1 MNYLCRNLIGMFLIF
16 FSGTAFSDDL
26 AQQRTNF
33 LLAEKLIEQNN
44 ESAFTEIS
52 AVLKDYPLYP
62 YLQYQWLKDH
72 LQQTDKVAV
81 FLTTYQDS
89 RYAGLLRSKWLHE
102 LAKNERWLDFL
113 QFYQATDNLALR
125 CQFYWATY
133 KTGKQ
138 LQALNEAKNIWLSGD
153 SLPDEC
159 EPLMSALV
167 ISPMLT
173 IDLLWQR
180 FELALKKDNVFL
192 AQYVQRFM
200 DKPNQAIAALWLQVH
215 KNPALI
221 AESGFAANQAQFQGR
236 IFAHGIDRMAK
247 QDPDWAIILW
257 DAGKKN
263 ILLDNAVIEKLE
275 RRLGIALGVKKD
287 KRAYYRLSQ
296 LVGVDTELREWKVRS
311 ALLEQNW
318 QHVSEA
324 LKGLTAEEQQE
335 PKWQYWQARALAETG
350 AASTVVQAMYNR
362 AAKDRSMYGFLAA
375 DALKQSYKIINKP
388 LVLLGNELETLS
400 QETDFRVARELDVLN
415 RRMEAERQWWY
426 AVKKLSKER
435 RMIAAKL
442 AQQWQWDQVA
452 ILTMV
457 KADYWDDLDLRF
469 PLGYLSSVKNNA
481 DRQNLDPAIIF
492 GLIRQESML
501 DNNARSAVGARGL
514 MQIMPKTGRQIASQ
528 LKEKWKSEDS
538 LYNPDVNVR
547 YGAFYFKQLLNSFNG
562 NFALA
567 TAAYNAGPNRVKTW
581 LPKDQAVSA
590 DIWIETIPFKETRK
604 YVSSVISYAM
614 IYQHLIQS
622 NAMKIKNLFT
632 DIQPG

>member
-16 FSGTAFSDDL
+16 FSGTALSNDL
-26 AQQRTNF
+26 AQQRNDF
-33 LLAEKLIEQNN
+33 LLAEKLIDQNN
-44 ESAFTEIS
+44 ESALTELS
-52 AVLKDYPLYP
+52 AGLKDYPLYP
-62 YLQYQWLKDH
+62 YLQYLWLKDH
-72 LQQTDKVAV
+72 LQQTDKLTA

-102 LAKNERWLDFL
+102 LARNERWLDFL

-173 IDLLWQR
+173 TDLLWQR
-180 FELALKKDNVFL
+180 FELALKKDNVYL
-192 AQYVQRFM
+192 AEYVQRFL
-200 DKPNQAIAALWLQVH
+200 DKPNQAIAAFWLQVH
-215 KNPALI
+215 KKPALI
-221 AESGFAANQAQFQGR
+221 AEIGFAANQTPFQGR

-247 QDPDWAIILW
+247 QDPDWAIVLW

-263 ILLDNAVIEKLE
+263 VLLDKAVVEKLE

-287 KRAYYRLSQ
+287 KRAYNRLSQ
-296 LVGVDTELREWKVRS
+296 LAGVDAELREWKVRS

-318 QHVSEA
+318 QHVLDA
-324 LKGLTAEEQQE
+324 LNGLTLEEQQD
-335 PKWQYWQARALAETG
+335 PRWQYWQARALAETG
-350 AASTVVQAMYNR
+350 AASPAVQAMYNK

-375 DALKQSYKIINKP
+375 DALNQPYKIINKP
-388 LVLLGNELETLS
+388 LVLLGNQLETLS
-400 QETDFRVARELDVLN
+400 QETDFRVARELDLLN
-415 RRMEAERQWWY
+415 RRMEAQRQWWY

-469 PLGYLSSVKNNA
+469 PLGYLNSVKNNA

-501 DNNARSAVGARGL
+501 DNNARSSVGARGL
-514 MQIMPKTGRQIASQ
+514 MQIMPKTGKQIASQ
-528 LKEKWKSEDS
+528 LKEKWQSEDS
-538 LYNPDVNVR
+538 LYNPEVNVR
-547 YGAFYFKQLLNSFNG
+547 YGAYYFKQLLNGFNG

-604 YVSSVISYAM
+604 YVSSVVSYAM